1 MMMQAEQD
9 LTAVIWGRKTAV
21 CAGIEECLK
30 RNGWRTVYASAE
42 DGGELVWDL
51 EYDCPDCPLDLLI
64 FGDDS
69 DLFTHTGPIYENQER
84 AAVLGAFDF
93 HVNGALYALHTLLPR
108 LERGKLKRICYVTT
122 KESSNNMC
130 YDNESYG
137 EHMIRVARNMQA
149 RIMMNRLRPEGY
161 TFRVFCCCTPW
172 KQQESGKRAAAY
184 FLKDRSRDESNLL
197 HSDEDRLVMRDEA
210 GREIPW

>member
-1 MMMQAEQD
+1 MFIISEIWREINCFPVFFKAGSGTAGACGCVRNGVAILVEGDMMMQAEQD

-69 DLFTHTGPIYENQER
+69 DLFTHTGTIYENQER

-130 YDNESYG
+130 S
-137 EHMIRVARNMQA
+137 
-149 RIMMNRLRPEGY
+149 
-161 TFRVFCCCTPW
+161 F
-172 KQQESGKRAAAY
+172 
-184 FLKDRSRDESNLL
+184 
-197 HSDEDRLVMRDEA
+197 
-210 GREIPW
+210 